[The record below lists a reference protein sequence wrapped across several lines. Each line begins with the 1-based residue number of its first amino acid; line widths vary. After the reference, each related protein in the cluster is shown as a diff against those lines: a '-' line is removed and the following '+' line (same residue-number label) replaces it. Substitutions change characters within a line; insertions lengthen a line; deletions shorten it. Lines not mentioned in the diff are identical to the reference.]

1 MLGINDLEKG
11 SSIIMDGDPF
21 SVLEISHQHVGRGG
35 SSIQTKL
42 KNLRTGQ
49 VLSRNF
55 KPADEFEEAEVE
67 ELKSKYLYAGKGE
80 YWFIEAANPSKPARN
95 ASRNGAGG
103 RFSLSE
109 ETIGDQKDFLKPDME
124 LVALIFND
132 KIFAI
137 RLPIKVEYIVTE
149 APPAVKG
156 NTAQGGTKVVIIE
169 SGAKINVPMFIG
181 ENDIIRVNTQ
191 TGEYAERV
199 EKGK

>member
-21 SVLEISHQHVGRGG
+21 IVLEISHQHVGRGG
-35 SSIQTKL
+35 SSVQTKL

-67 ELKSKYLYAGKGE
+67 ELKSKYLYASKGE
-80 YWFIEAANPSKPARN
+80 FWFCESANPGK
-95 ASRNGAGG
+95 
-103 RFSLSE
+103 RFSLTE
-109 ETIGDQKDFLKPDME
+109 ETVGDQRDFLKADME
-124 LVALIFND
+124 VVALIFNE
-132 KIFAI
+132 KIFAV
-137 RLPIKVEYIVTE
+137 RLPVKMEYRVAE
-149 APPAVKG
+149 APPAIKG
-156 NTAQGGTKVVIIE
+156 NTAQGGTKVVVLE
-169 SGAKINVPMFIG
+169 SGAKVNVPMFIN

-199 EKGK
+199 EKA

>member
-11 SSIIMDGDPF
+11 SSVIMDGDPF

-80 YWFIEAANPSKPARN
+80 YWFAEVANPSK
-95 ASRNGAGG
+95 
-103 RFSLSE
+103 RFSLNE

-132 KIFAI
+132 KIFAV
-137 RLPIKVEYIVTE
+137 RLPIKIEYIVTE

-156 NTAQGGTKVVIIE
+156 NTAQGGTKVVVIE
-169 SGAKINVPMFIG
+169 SGAKVNVPMFIG
-181 ENDIIRVNTQ
+181 EGDIIRVNTQ
-191 TGEYAERV
+191 TGEYGERV